1 MKNLYKRLIF
11 YQKNKYYITSLK
23 CKLKVKG
30 YIDDKDEKIKKFSE
44 KSRLLL
50 EKCPPYQIDLNY
62 LLLESLWYVKQTNH
76 PYQFK
81 RYPKIIDQY
90 SYKYKFCDTTE
101 KKNRD
106 CQIYSPFSQLIGKR
120 FNFERKT
127 LKGINLI
134 VQLDEQQKLIESFFL
149 HRSPKEDLNY
159 FLRKNCYR
167 DINLYFV
174 YDRPN
179 RQWLTSGIK
188 FYNGFMCEKMTNP
201 IFKLNAFMKKI
212 LIY

>member
-1 MKNLYKRLIF
+1 M
-11 YQKNKYYITSLK
+11 
-23 CKLKVKG
+23 
-30 YIDDKDEKIKKFSE
+30 
-44 KSRLLL
+44 
-50 EKCPPYQIDLNY
+50 
-62 LLLESLWYVKQTNH
+62 
-76 PYQFK
+76 
-81 RYPKIIDQY
+81 
-90 SYKYKFCDTTE
+90 
-101 KKNRD
+101 
-106 CQIYSPFSQLIGKR
+106 IGKG

-134 VQLDEQQKLIESFFL
+134 VQLDEQQKFIESFFL
-149 HRSPKEDLNY
+149 HRSPTHATEDLNY
-159 FLRKNCYR
+159 FLGKNFYR

-179 RQWLTSGIK
+179 RQWHTSGIK

>member
-1 MKNLYKRLIF
+1 M
-11 YQKNKYYITSLK
+11 
-23 CKLKVKG
+23 
-30 YIDDKDEKIKKFSE
+30 
-44 KSRLLL
+44 
-50 EKCPPYQIDLNY
+50 
-62 LLLESLWYVKQTNH
+62 WYVKGIN
-76 PYQFK
+76 YSYRFK
-81 RYPKIIDQY
+81 PNPTIIDQY
-90 SYKYKFCDTTE
+90 SYKHKFWDTTE
-101 KKNRD
+101 KKIRG
-106 CQIYSPFSQLIGKR
+106 CQIYSLFSQLIGKG
-120 FNFERKT
+120 FNFERKVMPGMT
-127 LKGINLI
+127 LI

-188 FYNGFMCEKMTNP
+188 FYNGFMCEEMTNP

>member
-50 EKCPPYQIDLNY
+50 EKGPPYQIDLNY

-76 PYQFK
+76 LYRFAL
-81 RYPKIIDQY
+81 YPKIIEQY

-101 KKNRD
+101 
-106 CQIYSPFSQLIGKR
+106 I
-120 FNFERKT
+120 
-127 LKGINLI
+127 LKENL
-134 VQLDEQQKLIESFFL
+134 
-149 HRSPKEDLNY
+149 
-159 FLRKNCYR
+159 
-167 DINLYFV
+167 
-174 YDRPN
+174 
-179 RQWLTSGIK
+179 
-188 FYNGFMCEKMTNP
+188 
-201 IFKLNAFMKKI
+201 
-212 LIY
+212 